1 MKRILVLE
9 DDSFRARFFIERY
22 GQHRLRVIENAQAA
36 IEYLKAN
43 TYDYIF
49 LDNDLGEGNGEG
61 QDVANFLHMNPTN
74 PNNNARIIIH
84 SWNIPAAERM
94 KTKLPRARRAM
105 FNTAEFHN
113 LNLDI

>member
-22 GQHRLRVIENAQAA
+22 GQHKLTIIENAPAA
-36 IEYLKAN
+36 IEYLKEK

-49 LDNDLGEGNGEG
+49 LDNDLGSGNGEG
-61 QDVANFLHMNPTN
+61 QDVAEFLSLNPSN
-74 PNNNARIIIH
+74 PNNHARIIIH
-84 SWNIPAAERM
+84 SWNIPAAERINA
-94 KTKLPRARRAM
+94 KLPRATRAM
-105 FNTAEFHN
+105 FNTSEFHN